1 MAVNIMIPKLSIIQV
16 MIHMYD
22 YTRTLKYAMES
33 LHSFLHEKE
42 ESTRVAGQ
50 SMLCTN
56 DVNIASRIFSHL
68 LSFD

>member
-42 ESTRVAGQ
+42 ESTRVAGHVYAMYQ
-50 SMLCTN
+50 LCPYCFKN
-56 DVNIASRIFSHL
+56 FL
-68 LSFD
+68 LPFVF